1 MLDIQGSHLGT
12 SGLCEC
18 YELCFCSSS
27 VSADRQSQHMQALAA
42 LHGGSFD
49 SMDGLDSL
57 HRSYQSAFAG
67 GKRTSLAVCTV
78 AAANLRPSYLESDY
92 SI

>member
-1 MLDIQGSHLGT
+1 
-12 SGLCEC
+12 
-18 YELCFCSSS
+18 
-27 VSADRQSQHMQALAA
+27 MQALAA

-49 SMDGLDSL
+49 SVDGLDSL

-67 GKRTSLAVCTV
+67 GKRTSLDVCTT
-78 AAANLRPSYLESDY
+78 AADNHHPSYLESDY